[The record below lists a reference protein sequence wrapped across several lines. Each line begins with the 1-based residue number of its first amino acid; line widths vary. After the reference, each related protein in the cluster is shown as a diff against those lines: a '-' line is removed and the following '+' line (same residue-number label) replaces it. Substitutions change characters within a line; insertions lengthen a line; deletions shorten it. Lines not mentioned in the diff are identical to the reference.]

1 MPEITDAEYRQFV
14 TYQQIG
20 TPDEIRKKM
29 NDLVKDNGGYRD
41 QLRDLKDQVP
51 PDGSFIVSEQD
62 HKRLS
67 DFSEFGTLEDLQNR
81 LDQGK
86 SAMAELT
93 GLQKRSSLTGFT
105 KAVGLV
111 DESVDVL
118 MALPALQDAKFEVR
132 TKKDDNGNELPQG
145 YITLAGEEKAVSF
158 DKAREQFPAL
168 NGLRTV
174 DNSSSDLSLTHM
186 IPMGSDQKGGNKPA
200 NRYDAI
206 REEVAS
212 RQNQTTNQVEVA
224 NTVRERLGVGAR
236 T

>member
-41 QLRDLKDQVP
+41 QIRDLKEQVP
-51 PDGSFIVSEQD
+51 PEGSFIVSEQD

-67 DFSEFGTLEDLQNR
+67 EFSEFGTLEDLQNR

-86 SAMAELT
+86 SAMTELT

-132 TKKDDNGNELPQG
+132 TKKDDNGNELAQG
-145 YITLAGEEKAVSF
+145 YITLAGESKAMSF
-158 DKAREQFPAL
+158 DAAREQFPAL

-174 DNSSSDLSLTHM
+174 GNTTPELTM
-186 IPMGSDQKGGNKPA
+186 IQMGSDQKGGNKPA